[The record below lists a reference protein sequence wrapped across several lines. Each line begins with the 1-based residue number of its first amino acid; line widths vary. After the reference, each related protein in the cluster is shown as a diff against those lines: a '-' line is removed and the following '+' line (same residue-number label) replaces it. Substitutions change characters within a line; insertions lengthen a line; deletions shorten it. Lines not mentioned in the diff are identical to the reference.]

1 MSKFDLNISVIYFI
15 ENSHAF
21 DLYTGKGSRVMI
33 LYSNATNSELQNY
46 LMLVLFSA
54 LNVIFITFKL
64 TQDDNEPLCLL
75 GNGVFLRDWRF
86 VCTTT
91 GSCSSHFSLITSLS
105 LSSSP
110 LNTGWIYAL

>member
-1 MSKFDLNISVIYFI
+1 MLPIVDFKL
-15 ENSHAF
+15 
-21 DLYTGKGSRVMI
+21 
-33 LYSNATNSELQNY
+33 SNAS
-46 LMLVLFSA
+46 
-54 LNVIFITFKL
+54 FILCIKRDFHHIQTL
-64 TQDDNEPLCLL
+64 TQDDIEPLCLL

-110 LNTGWIYAL
+110 LNTGWIYAF